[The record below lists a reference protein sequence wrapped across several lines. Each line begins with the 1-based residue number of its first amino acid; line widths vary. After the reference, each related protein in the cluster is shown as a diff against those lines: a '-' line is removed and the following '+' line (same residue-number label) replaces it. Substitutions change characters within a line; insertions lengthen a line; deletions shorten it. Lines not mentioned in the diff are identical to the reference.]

1 MRWVGEGCGDR
12 KGRRGRGVRAA
23 AGGGCHRGLC
33 LCILYYTS
41 RRRLFRQSIDL
52 LLDRQ
57 PLRIELGLVGLVVLL
72 RMGNAREMEW
82 GRASEDAMRRA
93 RRLASLESLDD
104 LP

>member
-1 MRWVGEGCGDR
+1 MRWDGEGCGDR

-23 AGGGCHRGLC
+23 GGGCHRGLC
-33 LCILYYTS
+33 LCILYYTL